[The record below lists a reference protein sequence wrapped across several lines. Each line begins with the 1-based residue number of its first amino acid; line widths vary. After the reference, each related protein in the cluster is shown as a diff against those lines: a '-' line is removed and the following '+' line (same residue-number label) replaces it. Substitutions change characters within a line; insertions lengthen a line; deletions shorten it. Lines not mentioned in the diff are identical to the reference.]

1 MVYTKSNEESQAA
14 CAMALSSTRRTVGV
28 GLAVFAFNTSC

>member
-14 CAMALSSTRRTVGV
+14 CAKALSNTRRTIGV
-28 GLAVFAFNTSC
+28 GLTVFAFNTSC